1 MNADFLLKSLAAK
14 PCAEPIDAV
23 KWLYQ
28 SEFGCGHMLP
38 PEAECAARIAQET
51 AQTAQT
57 DAEPSFEP
65 LGDGLCRLNLK
76 HPLTRALPPER
87 IARMMRVTD
96 GGVRGASAG
105 FEAKLALLSSLT
117 ARDGSEGAA
126 FPCERTPAVD
136 AGDECCA
143 MDGQTASALPAS
155 DKLADPATRGGL
167 FQTTAPMSIP
177 PMGEPARLPK
187 DVPLRLPFTAQALAE
202 TLQAFHTAPPSPP
215 SHSERYRRAYAP
227 AYRVVL
233 RRFGEA
239 LPALARVEAQLA
251 AHGRAVLVLDGD
263 CASGKTTLASLLS
276 QLYNCNVIHMD
287 DFFLPFPMRSPARMA
302 EAGGNIHYE
311 RFAEQVLG
319 GLSSGGPFPYDAFNC
334 HTGEQRTVAVVP
346 APVTIIEG
354 SYSLHPRFQAA
365 YNSLEAVRVLMRV
378 DDAEQRRR
386 ILARNGQAMLTRF
399 VNEWIPLEK
408 RYFQAYHSAQAGT
421 LTLWSVRHPEDEASG
436 EADVP

>member
-38 PEAECAARIAQET
+38 PEADCAARIAQET

-57 DAEPSFEP
+57 DAEPPFEA

-96 GGVRGASAG
+96 GGVRGASVG
-105 FEAKLALLSSLT
+105 FEAKLALLSSLA
-117 ARDGSEGAA
+117 ARYGSDGAGFACSQSAFDAPCDGLGPTGSQAAMLPSASGA
-126 FPCERTPAVD
+126 PP
-136 AGDECCA
+136 
-143 MDGQTASALPAS
+143 ASAEQEL
-155 DKLADPATRGGL
+155 L
-167 FQTTAPMSIP
+167 FQTAAPMSIP
-177 PMGEPARLPK
+177 PVGERA
-187 DVPLRLPFTAQALAE
+187 PLRLPFTAQALAE
-202 TLQAFHTAPPSPP
+202 ALLAYRAAPPSPP

-251 AHGRAVLVLDGD
+251 AAGRAVLVLDGD
-263 CASGKTTLASLLS
+263 CASGKTTLASLLN
-276 QLYNCNVIHMD
+276 QLYDCNVIHMD
-287 DFFLPFPMRSPARMA
+287 DFFLPFSMRSPARMA

-311 RFAEQVLG
+311 RFAEQVLH
-319 GLSSGGPFPYDAFNC
+319 GLLSGGPFPYDAFNC
-334 HTGEQRTVAVVP
+334 HTGEQRAVPVTP

-354 SYSLHPRFQAA
+354 SYALHPRFQAA
-365 YNSLEAVRVLMRV
+365 YDTLQAVRVLMRV
-378 DDAEQRRR
+378 DGAEQRRR
-386 ILARNGQAMLTRF
+386 ILARNGEAMLTRF

-421 LTLWSVRHPEDEASG
+421 LTLWSARHPEDEASG
-436 EADVP
+436 EADAP